1 MIKGYQTEIL
11 KIYDKLR
18 EDEARNLKIR
28 KEEISK
34 KYPEIIEL
42 DNKIQRLSLKMA
54 VSILKSKDS
63 EKTIDDYKENITD
76 LRIKKMRNV
85 S

>member
-18 EDEARNLKIR
+18 EDEARNLKLR
-28 KEEISK
+28 KEEILK

-63 EKTIDDYKENITD
+63 EKQ
-76 LRIKKMRNV
+76 
-85 S
+85 

>member
-1 MIKGYQTEIL
+1 M
-11 KIYDKLR
+11 
-18 EDEARNLKIR
+18 KIR

-63 EKTIDDYKENITD
+63 EKNN
-76 LRIKKMRNV
+76 R
-85 S
+85 